1 MGKHTY
7 GFPAGTDPRTAIT
20 QAIAQARADGYAGA
34 RERVS
39 AEVLD
44 TPEHRFTPD
53 ERLPV
58 NRPGQPRPAPEICVV
73 IRCSD

>member
-7 GFPAGTDPRTAIT
+7 GFPAGTDPRQAIT
-20 QAIAQARADGYAGA
+20 QAIAMARADGYAEP

-39 AEVLD
+39 AEILD
-44 TPEHRFTPD
+44 TEEHRFTPD
-53 ERLPV
+53 SRLPF
-58 NRPGQPRPAPEICVV
+58 NRPGQARPAAEICVV